1 MCENCKEKTDADQ
14 LVLALI
20 ADNTK
25 NIFTLTMRA
34 SRGD

>member
-14 LVLALI
+14 LVLI
-20 ADNTK
+20 TDSTK